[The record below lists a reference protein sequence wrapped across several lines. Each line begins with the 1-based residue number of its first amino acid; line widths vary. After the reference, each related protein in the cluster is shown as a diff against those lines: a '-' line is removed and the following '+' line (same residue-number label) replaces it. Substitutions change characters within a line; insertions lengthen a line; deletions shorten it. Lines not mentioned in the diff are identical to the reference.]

1 MPCFARCPTIDSP
14 PPIGPYMRFSALPLT
29 LAALFLTGVP
39 LASAQKEPDKVKA
52 VLVGGPDVGR
62 RAPDFSLPWA
72 TREGVGPVE
81 APYQLASDRGKT
93 VVVAFYPR
101 DFTKGCTA
109 ELRTFAEQYDS
120 LFGPDVVVVG
130 ISTDSVET
138 HSRFAASLGLPF
150 RLLSDP
156 DQRVSKQYAS
166 KDAGGYNRRT
176 VYVIGPDGKVKFR
189 NLQFNALNP
198 QDYAEL
204 RAALRAPHG
213 S

>member
-1 MPCFARCPTIDSP
+1 
-14 PPIGPYMRFSALPLT
+14 MRAYSLLLT
-29 LAALFLTGVP
+29 LAALLSGVP
-39 LASAQKEPDKVKA
+39 VASAQRDSSVKA
-52 VLVGGPDVGR
+52 VLLGGPDVGR

-72 TREGVGPVE
+72 NREGIGPVE
-81 APYQLASDRGKT
+81 SPYQLASDRGKT

-109 ELRTFAEQYDS
+109 QLQTFGEQYDS
-120 LFGPDVVVVG
+120 LFGPDVTLVG
-130 ISTDSVET
+130 ISTDSVTT
-138 HSRFAASLGLPF
+138 HNRFAASLGIPF

-176 VYVIGPDGKVKFR
+176 VYVIGPDGRVKYR
-189 NLQFNALNP
+189 NMRFNALDP
-198 QDYAEL
+198 RSYSDL
-204 RAALRAPHG
+204 RAAIKSVPG

>member
-1 MPCFARCPTIDSP
+1 
-14 PPIGPYMRFSALPLT
+14 MRFSSFPLAV
-29 LAALFLTGVP
+29 AAL
-39 LASAQKEPDKVKA
+39 LAGAPVVVAQSESKPIT
-52 VLVGGPDVGR
+52 VLGGPDVGR

-72 TREGVGPVE
+72 SKDGVGPVE

-109 ELRTFAEQYDS
+109 QMRTFAEQYDS
-120 LFGPDVVVVG
+120 LFGPEVVVVG
-130 ISTDSVET
+130 ISTDSVQT
-138 HSRFAASLGLPF
+138 HQRFAASLGLPF

-166 KDAGGYNRRT
+166 KNPEGYNRRT
-176 VYVIGPDGKVKFR
+176 VYVIGADGKVKFR
-189 NLQFNALNP
+189 NLNFNALDP
-198 QDYAEL
+198 QDYSDL
-204 RAALRAPHG
+204 RAAVRSSIRG